1 MTSTQDQKL
10 EQWAEREF
18 RRHVNNIIISDPAA
32 GIVAFGRYHL
42 TPDSAGCVIQQFDD
56 SQIRFSNK
64 RTAISWCILDKLQ
77 QYSLAN
83 SIQLLDQKKQLL
95 SADVECHRRQMA
107 TTKNNEFADTI
118 AAKLSVKIA
127 KLEAINTELEKC
139 IKMAKYFQIRG
150 FSNETARTRVS

>member
-1 MTSTQDQKL
+1 MTQERKL

-18 RRHVNNIIISDPAA
+18 RRHVDNIIISDPTA
-32 GIVAFGRYHL
+32 GIVAFGRYQL
-42 TPDSAGCVIQQFDD
+42 MPDSTGCVIRQFND

-64 RTAISWCILDKLQ
+64 KTAISWCILDKFK
-77 QYSLAN
+77 QYSLSN

-95 SADVECHRRQMA
+95 SADIECCRRQLSV
-107 TTKNNEFADTI
+107 TKNNEFADTI
-118 AAKLSVKIA
+118 AAKLSVKIS

-139 IKMAKYFQIRG
+139 IKTAKYFQIRG